1 MTDRISVM
9 IADDSAAYR
18 SGLRALIQ
26 ATPDLELAGEAADGS
41 ATLELVAALQPDVVL
56 MDLNMPGLNGVDA
69 TAQIMTTAPH
79 VAVLVVTMFD
89 DDDSIFAAMQAGARG
104 YVLKGASKGEMLR
117 AIRAVAG
124 GEAIFGAA
132 IARRLQAY
140 FNRPGRPEA
149 MPEAFP
155 DLSTREREVLDLIA
169 QHLTNPEIAD
179 RLSLSEKT
187 VRNYV
192 SNIFSK
198 LQVNDRSRAIMLA
211 RDAGYGRDERHPG
224 SRRTS

>member
-1 MTDRISVM
+1 MTDPISVM

-26 ATPDLELAGEAADGS
+26 ATPDFHLAGEAEDGAS
-41 ATLELVAALQPDVVL
+41 TLDMVAALQPDVVL
-56 MDLNMPGLNGVDA
+56 MDLNMPGMNGVDA
-69 TAQIMTTAPH
+69 TAQIMATAPH

-124 GEAIFGAA
+124 GDAIFGAA

-140 FNRPGRPEA
+140 FNRPRRSAA

-155 DLSTREREVLDLIA
+155 ELSSREREVLDLIA

-211 RDAGYGRDERHPG
+211 RDAGYGREERRPG
-224 SRRTS
+224 SA